1 MWQLIDNILTVCF
14 QNWFKD
20 LLFAKL
26 RRSSTFNNMRWMS
39 AYHSLLHS
47 YPTSHFSPTQ
57 RTIDTNSDCVCLLSP
72 TVGFVDI
79 KSKGCLAVADCNK
92 TKEVQF
98 PGATANSTTA
108 YSMTKTCCNTD
119 LCNAAPGLPS
129 GLSLALATVTAL
141 FVANILVWKK
151 NADDIKWIHTYKK
164 HTGLLFTIL
173 EVYCT
178 FLISHVFMSVKVKF
192 PLFFV

>member
-1 MWQLIDNILTVCF
+1 MNRMILQIFAVGICF
-14 QNWFKD
+14 AIGQALQCYKCKIGIGELCF
-20 LLFAKL
+20 
-26 RRSSTFNNMRWMS
+26 
-39 AYHSLLHS
+39 
-47 YPTSHFSPTQ
+47 TSKTTCESGEQCFSGVGTA
-57 RTIDTNSDCVCLLSP
+57 
-72 TVGFVDI
+72 VGFVDI

-141 FVANILVWKK
+141 FVANILV
-151 NADDIKWIHTYKK
+151 
-164 HTGLLFTIL
+164 
-173 EVYCT
+173 
-178 FLISHVFMSVKVKF
+178 
-192 PLFFV
+192 